1 MANWFKPKVN
11 TGEII
16 PEIEKLLQR
25 FDYLGLTE
33 QNDPI
38 NQIASDIMRDDFN
51 KIMLG
56 SPYLNIYHF
65 AINGKQFYCCDRAV
79 KTSVEVRRHMSL
91 LTTGVSKIPGFE
103 ISTNTNDEFINNDC
117 EPVGTVGVCNIRVE
131 NMNEYDNYK
140 SVLVLFLPHLERFST
155 SSAPISFFAF
165 PEDSILGYHVSGRLI
180 NLEEL
185 VSAVAL
191 LQNFL

>member
-11 TGEII
+11 TGGII

-25 FDYLGLTE
+25 FDYLGLTDN
-33 QNDPI
+33 NDPI

-51 KIMLG
+51 KVMLG

-79 KTSVEVRRHMSL
+79 KTSVEIRRHMSL

-103 ISTNTNDEFINNDC
+103 ITTNTNDEFINNDC
-117 EPVGTVGVCNIRVE
+117 EPVEIMGACDIRVE
-131 NMNEYDNYK
+131 DSNKYDSYK
-140 SVLVLFLPHLERFST
+140 SALVTFLLHLERFST
-155 SSAPISFFAF
+155 SSAPLSFFAF

-180 NLEEL
+180 NPDEL
-185 VSAVAL
+185 YSAVEL
-191 LQNFL
+191 LKNFS